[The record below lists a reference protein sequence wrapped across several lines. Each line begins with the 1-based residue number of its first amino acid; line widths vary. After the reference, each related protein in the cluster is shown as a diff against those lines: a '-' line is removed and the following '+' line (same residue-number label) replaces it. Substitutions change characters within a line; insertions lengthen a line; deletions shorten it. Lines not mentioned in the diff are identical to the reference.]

1 MADHAYEPRLRKM
14 EKDLSGRFERRIAR
28 EREPAD
34 DSLADKSVAEET
46 TSENFAEAELDATV
60 LTQVRDALRRID
72 DGTFGRCIVDGEP
85 IEAKRLEASPWTPYC
100 LKHQKLVE
108 GGSTSR
114 TPTI

>member
-1 MADHAYEPRLRKM
+1 MAHHDYEPRLRKM
-14 EKDLSGRFERRIAR
+14 EKELSTRTERRFAR

-46 TSENFAEAELDATV
+46 TSENFAEAELDATI
-60 LTQVRDALRRID
+60 LTQVRDALQRIE
-72 DGTFGRCIVDGEP
+72 DGTFGQCIVDRGP

-100 LKHQKLVE
+100 MKHQKLLE
-108 GGSTSR
+108 AAATPK